1 MLICM
6 YLCKFVGTQCLK
18 VSTELSLNPR
28 DLELS
33 VITVSHHE
41 DVGN

>member
-18 VSTELSLNPR
+18 VSAELSSNPR

>member
-18 VSTELSLNPR
+18 VSTELSSNPR